1 MYQRFGF
8 KILANGNASY
18 TIRHKALTITWLTK
32 QDIHTTYLFF
42 CESSIHNQKMIEN
55 RRCPKLPTE
64 LADKDIGNSVEVIG
78 FGDRSRTLLKIFETD
93 CDFIENGTVY
103 IYTRKLLRIDLKV
116 ESMIPRPPPPLRRAR
131 LEKQLYKM
139 QHSWTLLMRI
149 EFNQR
154 DAFTWKKM
162 GTYLICHTQR
172 PTLNWNK
179 YV

>member
-18 TIRHKALTITWLTK
+18 TIHHKALTITWLTK

-93 CDFIENGTVY
+93 CDFIVHRKWYSKY
-103 IYTRKLLRIDLKV
+103 IYSKTPKNWL
-116 ESMIPRPPPPLRRAR
+116 ESWINDPQAATPTQ
-131 LEKQLYKM
+131 K
-139 QHSWTLLMRI
+139 SS
-149 EFNQR
+149 
-154 DAFTWKKM
+154 TWKTAVQNATQLDSAHANWIQSTRRVYVEKD
-162 GTYLICHTQR
+162 GNLSHPSHSTAHT
-172 PTLNWNK
+172 
-179 YV
+179 